1 MIIATLFPGANGQFD
16 YKLMLVSLLLF
27 LLGGSVLVWRLPVML
42 RTRQT
47 RWTIYSKSAGRYV
60 RRLYERDKNPTA
72 YWIVCALYFLGS
84 LAAFAGFFAI
94 IFGWERSSH

>member
-1 MIIATLFPGANGQFD
+1 MIIATLFPGADGQLD
-16 YKLMLVSLLLF
+16 YKLMLVSLLLL

-47 RWTIYSKSAGRYV
+47 RWTVYSKSAGRYV
-60 RRLYERDKNPTA
+60 RQLYERDKRPAA

-84 LAAFAGFFAI
+84 LVALAGFVAI
-94 IFGWERSSH
+94 MFGWERSSH